1 MTACAPWLASGNYVR
16 VLSGLAE
23 LREPVDRY
31 FDSVMVMA
39 DDADVRR
46 NRLILLARIRGMFL
60 NVADISMLPAAG
72 PGA

>member
-1 MTACAPWLASGNYVR
+1 
-16 VLSGLAE
+16 
-23 LREPVDRY
+23 
-31 FDSVMVMA
+31 MA